1 MKFGALD
8 ASFIVVGY
16 QEEKAPPVLAEVAAV
31 FVGWNELLVNYI
43 CYCYC

>member
-16 QEEKAPPVLAEVAAV
+16 QEGKAPPVLAAVV